1 MNASSDAYVVCK
13 VGENRY
19 TWHFTG
25 ILSIEHSLSLTL
37 DSASVQGA
45 DIVNGARNQPD
56 RLTLRVLETDAEH
69 SRGWAAAMLE
79 AMASLKRYRYL
90 CKVVTSLG
98 TYKNML
104 LSEITATQDEENQF
118 GWSGS
123 LTFTEY
129 VKSSAAQA
137 KAADNSS
144 TRVNTGA
151 AGSVILLDETAYT
164 QLLRR
169 AGVIS

>member
-1 MNASSDAYVVCK
+1 
-13 VGENRY
+13 
-19 TWHFTG
+19 
-25 ILSIEHSLSLTL
+25 
-37 DSASVQGA
+37 
-45 DIVNGARNQPD
+45 
-56 RLTLRVLETDAEH
+56 
-69 SRGWAAAMLE
+69 
-79 AMASLKRYRYL
+79 
-90 CKVVTSLG
+90 
-98 TYKNML
+98 ML
-104 LSEITATQDEENQF
+104 LSEIAATQDEENQF